1 MTTDL
6 TLSFDADEFAAAL
19 LPAVL
24 EAGRAELR
32 YFRSDEIRI
41 ETKADRTPVTAADR
55 EAEAIVL
62 SALARLAPGIPVVA
76 EEAVAAGSAPVT
88 ASRFFLVDALDGTHL
103 FIRGKPEFSV
113 NIALIDTGR
122 PVFGLIYLPPAGR
135 LFLTRSDGKAHA
147 ATAAAD
153 LITPNLPSLD
163 FTPLSAR
170 AADPAN
176 IVAFNSRSAGGACA
190 EFLTHL
196 NVAEARPVG
205 SSQKFCLIA
214 EGAGDVYARFGTTYE
229 WDTAAGQAILE
240 AAGGSVLTLD
250 GARLAYGKTDRGYLN
265 PHFLAWGRSP
275 LLKGFVPSPGSRK
288 SAAGA

>member
-1 MTTDL
+1 MRKEL
-6 TLSFDADEFAAAL
+6 TPPFEADEFAAAL

-32 YFRSDEIRI
+32 HFRSEIRI

-55 EAEAIVL
+55 EAEAIML
-62 SALARLAPGIPVVA
+62 SALAKIAPDIPVVA
-76 EEAVAAGSAPVT
+76 EEAVAAGLAPVK

-103 FIRGKPEFSV
+103 FVRGKPEFSV
-113 NIALIDTGR
+113 NVALVENAI
-122 PVFGLIYLPPAGR
+122 PVWGLIYVPPAGR

-147 ATAAAD
+147 ATAPAD
-153 LITPNLPSLD
+153 ANISGLRSLD
-163 FTPLSAR
+163 FRQLSAR
-170 AADPAN
+170 AADPDN
-176 IVAFNSRSAGGACA
+176 IVAFNSRSTGGASA
-190 EFLTHL
+190 EFLAYL
-196 NVAEARPVG
+196 NVREARPVG

-250 GARLAYGKTDRGYLN
+250 GARLTYGKADRGYLN
-265 PHFLAWGRSP
+265 PHFVASGRSP
-275 LLKGFVPSPGSRK
+275 LLKGFSPSPNPRK
-288 SAAGA
+288 SATGA